1 MESQINRLSRSG
13 FALTSQAVDE
23 CDMYN
28 KTHYAI
34 WHNSREKRQS
44 PAELFTFAYC
54 LFTPI
59 ESILIFSI
67 FDAA

>member
-34 WHNSREKRQS
+34 WHNSRDPFGEIPPYPSADGQGAG
-44 PAELFTFAYC
+44 PACTKPLKNLKTN
-54 LFTPI
+54 
-59 ESILIFSI
+59 S
-67 FDAA
+67 